1 MLDAYDGVRRADEQR
16 QLRQAKRFL
25 DAGAYMIMIESEGIT
40 ENVEPWRTDVP
51 AKFINAL
58 GLESVM
64 FEAAGA
70 ILKAHGHDFAIAE
83 EEFVF
88 GADGRASEAAIRLVI
103 TPAGMASA
111 APTDAPRRELAFATR
126 QYNRTVCIT
135 NGALPQPGSASGAA
149 GGCTLAQ
156 IDAQLV
162 EDHVL
167 KLVAGLV
174 RT

>member
-16 QLRQAKRFL
+16 QRRA
-25 DAGAYMIMIESEGIT
+25 ESEGLAFLAGFA
-40 ENVEPWRTDVP
+40 ELRRTVVRP
-51 AKFINAL
+51 
-58 GLESVM
+58 V

-156 IDAQLV
+156 IDTQLV

>member
-16 QLRQAKRFL
+16 ERRN
-25 DAGAYMIMIESEGIT
+25 ESEGLAFLAGFA
-40 ENVEPWRTDVP
+40 ELRRNVVRPV
-51 AKFINAL
+51 
-58 GLESVM
+58 

-70 ILKAHGHDFAIAE
+70 LLKARGHDFTIAE

-88 GADGRASEAAIRLVI
+88 GADGRASEAVIRLVI
-103 TPAGMASA
+103 TPAGTASA

-126 QYNRTVCIT
+126 QYNRTVSIM
-135 NGALPQPGSASGAA
+135 NGALPPAGSASGAA
-149 GGCTLAQ
+149 GGYTLAQ
-156 IDAQLV
+156 IDTQLV

-167 KLVAGLV
+167 KLVAALV

>member
-1 MLDAYDGVRRADEQR
+1 MSERLRDELGAMLDAYDGVRRADEQR
-16 QLRQAKRFL
+16 QRRA
-25 DAGAYMIMIESEGIT
+25 ESEGLAFLAGFA
-40 ENVEPWRTDVP
+40 ELRRTVVRP
-51 AKFINAL
+51 
-58 GLESVM
+58 V

-167 KLVAGLV
+167 KLVAALV

>member
-1 MLDAYDGVRRADEQR
+1 VRP
-16 QLRQAKRFL
+16 
-25 DAGAYMIMIESEGIT
+25 
-40 ENVEPWRTDVP
+40 V
-51 AKFINAL
+51 
-58 GLESVM
+58 

-70 ILKAHGHDFAIAE
+70 ILKAHGHDFVIAE

-167 KLVAGLV
+167 KLVAALV

>member
-1 MLDAYDGVRRADEQR
+1 MSERLLAEVGAMLDSYDVVRRADE
-16 QLRQAKRFL
+16 LRKRRIEAEGLAFL
-25 DAGAYMIMIESEGIT
+25 AGFAELR
-40 ENVEPWRTDVP
+40 RTVVRP
-51 AKFINAL
+51 
-58 GLESVM
+58 V

-70 ILKAHGHDFAIAE
+70 ILKAHGRDFAIAE

-103 TPAGMASA
+103 TPSGMASA

-126 QYNRTVCIT
+126 QYNRTVYIT
-135 NGALPQPGSASGAA
+135 NGAVPQPGSASGAA

>member
-16 QLRQAKRFL
+16 ERRN
-25 DAGAYMIMIESEGIT
+25 ESEGLAFLAGFA
-40 ENVEPWRTDVP
+40 ELRRNVVRPV
-51 AKFINAL
+51 
-58 GLESVM
+58 

-70 ILKAHGHDFAIAE
+70 LLKARGHDFTIAE

-103 TPAGMASA
+103 TPAAGMASA
-111 APTDAPRRELAFATR
+111 APADAPRRELALATR
-126 QYNRTVCIT
+126 QYNRTVVIM
-135 NGALPQPGSASGAA
+135 NGAVPQPGSASGAP
-149 GGCTLAQ
+149 GGYTLAQ
-156 IDAQLV
+156 IGTQLI

-167 KLVAGLV
+167 KLVAALM

>member
-16 QLRQAKRFL
+16 QRRT
-25 DAGAYMIMIESEGIT
+25 ESEGLAFLADFA
-40 ENVEPWRTDVP
+40 ELRRTVVRP
-51 AKFINAL
+51 
-58 GLESVM
+58 V

-70 ILKAHGHDFAIAE
+70 LLKARGHDFVIAE

-88 GADGRASEAAIRLVI
+88 GADGRASEAVIRLVI
-103 TPAGMASA
+103 TPAGTASA

-126 QYNRTVCIT
+126 QYNRTVSIM
-135 NGALPQPGSASGAA
+135 NGALPPAGSASGAA
-149 GGCTLAQ
+149 WGYTLAQ
-156 IDAQLV
+156 IDTQLV

-167 KLVAGLV
+167 KLVAALV